1 MTIPIQNVII
11 ILEVVC
17 MKNFMKY
24 NFDIENI
31 ALACHVVPG
40 SGAPVHKNR
49 SSHGIVIHGG
59 GVRQYT
65 FDGTNTVTILEND
78 ILYLPKGSNYTVK
91 SQADEGCYAINFQ
104 LFSNVSFEPFKF
116 KAKNYKSFIRLFQ
129 IAERAWRQKDSGFEM
144 KCKSLLYNILFDLRK
159 EYELGYIANDTIS
172 LIKPA
177 IDYIYTEYTN
187 DNIEISYLAEL
198 CNMSEAYFRRIFLKN
213 FGISPIKYINNL
225 KIDRAKELITSGL
238 YSISDAAVASG
249 FHDDS
254 YFSRKFKEATGMSP
268 SEYREK

>member
-11 ILEVVC
+11 ILEVFDV
-17 MKNFMKY
+17 KNFMKY
-24 NFDIENI
+24 NFDIESI
-31 ALACHVVPG
+31 VISCYVAPG
-40 SGAPVHKNR
+40 SGVPVHKNR
-49 SSHGIVIHGG
+49 SSHGIVFHTG
-59 GVRQYT
+59 GVRHYT
-65 FDGTNTVTILEND
+65 FDETNTITICEND
-78 ILYLPKGSNYTVK
+78 ILYLPKGSNYTVS
-91 SQADEGCYAINFQ
+91 SQQNGGCYAINFQ
-104 LFSNVSFEPFKF
+104 LFSKASFEPFKF
-116 KAKNYKSFIRLFQ
+116 KAKNHRNFISLFQ
-129 IAERAWRQKDSGFEM
+129 NAEQAWRQKNSGFEM

-159 EYELGYIANDTIS
+159 EYELGYIAKDTIS